1 MNRGADNATDK
12 AAKASPPGNLR
23 SRTWKRFLRGP
34 DAVLLDDLY
43 VPGLAEA
50 TRYDRCCSYFS
61 SSVLSAAARG
71 FGKLI
76 ERLIGMGDSAP
87 RPAVRL
93 VVNEELA
100 ADDVQAM
107 IEAGDT
113 SALESALLKRLKK
126 PKDVLE
132 KQRLAMLGWMVKA
145 GLLQVRVGVMRHG
158 VGIVHAKFGIIT
170 DETGNA
176 LVFSGSGNESAQGL
190 VANYEQLEM
199 SGTWEDPEQ
208 HGWNDPERYEEYRRE
223 FESLWKDAH
232 PDVHTVALP
241 EAVELKLIKLAPRE
255 APVNEPSNALA
266 RQKAAMMWQFIVEA
280 PYLPGDAGEVT
291 CDATA
296 LVNLWPHQHRV
307 VEETA
312 AAWPAGRLLC
322 DEVGMGKTVEAIL
335 ILRRL
340 MAGRGVRRA
349 LLLLPAG
356 LLRQWQAEL
365 REKGGMVFPRLEG
378 INTLVWPDDRVEKVE
393 GLAEALKQ
401 DVLLLSRETARTER
415 NLPILLASEPWDLV
429 LLDEAHAARRRQ
441 PVEAEFNGANLLL
454 DLLRQLQLQR
464 RARGIILLS
473 ATPMQTQPWEPWDL
487 LAVLGEGG
495 AWLAD
500 FSTVRD
506 YYEAIAAL
514 SNGQC
519 DLATA
524 ERAAAVILADQRFPP
539 MPSGESVGS
548 ADVAG
553 LARRLAF
560 APASQRPGLSRW
572 LRQGSPLT
580 RRMHR
585 NTRSTLRQY
594 FDMGLLDK
602 PPPQRSVEDIQFDYE
617 DPRER
622 DVYDAVTRYINKR
635 FKELEREKTGKGFVM
650 TIYRRRASSS
660 PQALRRSLERRRAGL
675 IAVAERRAFDAVLRP
690 DDEPERLEDE
700 DVPEGDTVRA
710 VSAAF
715 PESPEVARAELGEV
729 ERLLE
734 NLQSLGALDSKRD
747 KFFNLLR
754 QVTDDGRPALV
765 FTEYTDTMEYL
776 RDALVDHYGVRLGC
790 YSGEGGR
797 VWDGTSWKHVTKDA
811 ITRSLRQGEL
821 SILICT
827 DAASE
832 GLNLQ
837 AAGALLNYDLP
848 WNPSKVEQRIGRI
861 DRIGQQHPTIWIINL
876 FLKDSVD
883 EKVYRV
889 LRSRCRLFEHFVGAM
904 QPVLSR
910 ARRIL
915 IAGSDADIEELQ
927 RVADD
932 LEQDPLAGESYVESD
947 AAPEPQHKPALRRQ
961 HMQQAMQMLDGSFG
975 AACRPSREGDVFE
988 LAGPGIPKTRFSA
1001 ITDRLEADHSV
1012 HPLTPMEP
1020 ALRGLASSLWRPGER
1035 LPLVIAAA
1043 QENTLRCSCA
1053 FWVSKG
1059 TLVPVES
1066 FDQLRTLVDSWD
1078 GTYPDAATWQ
1088 QAQAEASRKASE
1100 TVSRGSERAIRLER
1114 EGLLRQVEAVRLRLQ
1129 RELGRFLVCL
1139 TGSAD
1144 DLNGTFHEQM
1154 TRDIVGAKRLRR
1166 SFDSFGG
1173 YPAWTDELREQLAEF
1188 YAQLTDNQRQARVI
1202 GMEVEAALADP
1213 RWAAVK

>member
-1 MNRGADNATDK
+1 MTDS
-12 AAKASPPGNLR
+12 APNSTSDSHPLQPGDLR
-23 SRTWKRFLRGP
+23 SRAWRRFLRGP
-34 DAVLLDDLY
+34 DPVLLDELY
-43 VPGLAEA
+43 VPALGEA
-50 TRYDRCCSYFS
+50 IRYDRCCAYFS
-61 SSVLSAAARG
+61 STVLSAAARG
-71 FGKLI
+71 FAKFI
-76 ERLIGMGDSAP
+76 ERLISRSDSAP
-87 RPAVRL
+87 KPAVRL
-93 VVNEELA
+93 IVNEELS

-107 IEAGDT
+107 IETGDT
-113 SALESALLKRLKK
+113 SALEEALLKRLKK

-158 VGIVHAKFGIIT
+158 VGIVHAKFGIMT
-170 DETGNA
+170 DDAGNA
-176 LVFSGSGNESAQGL
+176 LVFNGSGNESAQGL
-190 VANYEQLEM
+190 VANYERVEV
-199 SGTWEDPEQ
+199 SGSWDDP
-208 HGWNDPERYEEYRRE
+208 DRYKEYREE
-223 FESLWKDAH
+223 FDSLWKDAH
-232 PDVHTVALP
+232 PDVYTVPLP
-241 EAVELKLIKLAPRE
+241 EAVQLKLIKMAARE
-255 APVNEPSNALA
+255 APVNEPSNAMA
-266 RQKAAMMWQFIVEA
+266 RQRAAMLWQFIVEA
-280 PYLPGDAGEVT
+280 PFLAGTTGEAT

-296 LVNLWPHQHRV
+296 LVDMWPHQRSV
-307 VEETA
+307 VTEA
-312 AAWPAGRLLC
+312 SAAWPAGRLLC

-340 MAGRGVRRA
+340 MAGRGVRRV

-356 LLRQWQAEL
+356 LLKQWQAEL

-378 INTLVWPDDRVEKVE
+378 INTLVWPDDRVQKVE
-393 GLAEALKQ
+393 GLAEALQQ

-415 NLPILLASEPWDLV
+415 NLSILLAAEPWDLV
-429 LLDEAHAARRRQ
+429 LLDEAHAARRREA
-441 PVEAEFNGANLLL
+441 VEGEFNSANLLL

-464 RARGIILLS
+464 RAKSLLLLS

-500 FSTVRD
+500 FATVRE
-506 YYEAIAAL
+506 YYAAMAAL

-524 ERAAAVILADQRFPP
+524 ERAAGAIVADSTFPAL
-539 MPSGESVGS
+539 PSGESVNGTEP
-548 ADVAG
+548 AN
-553 LARRLAF
+553 LARKLAF
-560 APASQRPGLSRW
+560 APATQRPALARW
-572 LRQGSPLT
+572 LRAGSPLT

-594 FDMGLLDK
+594 FEMGLLSS
-602 PPPQRSVEDIQFDYE
+602 PPPRRVVEDIQFDYE
-617 DPRER
+617 DARER
-622 DVYDAVTRYINKR
+622 EVYDAITRYINKR
-635 FKELEREKTGKGFVM
+635 FKELEGEKAGKGFVM

-660 PQALRRSLERRRAGL
+660 PQALRRSLERRRTGL
-675 IAVAERRAFDAVLRP
+675 LAVAERRAFDAQLRS
-690 DDEPERLEDE
+690 DDEPERLDDE
-700 DVPEGDTVRA
+700 DVPEGENARA

-715 PESPEVARAELGEV
+715 PDSPEVARAELGEV

-734 NLQSLGALDSKRD
+734 NLQALGALDSKRD

-776 RDALVDHYGVRLGC
+776 REALVDHYGVRLAC

-811 ITRSLRQGEL
+811 ITRALRQGEL

-861 DRIGQQHPTIWIINL
+861 DRIGQRCPTIWIINL
-876 FLKDSVD
+876 FLKESVD
-883 EKVYRV
+883 EKVYKV
-889 LRSRCRLFEHFVGAM
+889 LRSRCQLFEHFVGAM

-915 IAGSDADIEELQ
+915 MAGVDADIDELK

-932 LEQDPLAGESYVESD
+932 LELDPLAGESYVESV
-947 AAPEPQHKPALRRQ
+947 AAPESAHQPALRCEHIEIALQ
-961 HMQQAMQMLDGSFG
+961 VLDGSFG
-975 AACRPSREGDVFE
+975 AVCRPSREGDIFD
-988 LAGPGIPKTRFSA
+988 LAAPGLPKARYSA
-1001 ITDRLEADHSV
+1001 VIDRLESDHSIL
-1012 HPLTPMEP
+1012 PLTPTEP
-1020 ALRGLASSLWRPGER
+1020 TLRGLATSLWRPGER

-1043 QENTLRCSCA
+1043 QEGAFRCSCA
-1053 FWVSKG
+1053 FWVSQG
-1059 TLVPVES
+1059 SLVPVE
-1066 FDQLRTLVDSWD
+1066 FFEQLRTLVESWD
-1078 GTYPDAATWQ
+1078 GTYPDPVTWQ
-1088 QAQAEASRKASE
+1088 NAQSEASRRASE
-1100 TVSRGSERAIRLER
+1100 TVSCRSKRAVQLER
-1114 EGLLRQVEAVRLRLQ
+1114 DALSRQVDAARLRLQ

-1144 DLNGTFHEQM
+1144 DLNNTFHEQM
-1154 TRDIVGAKRLRR
+1154 TRDIAGAKRLRR
-1166 SFDSFGG
+1166 SFDSLGG
-1173 YPAWTDELREQLAEF
+1173 YPVWTDELREQLNEF
-1188 YAQLTDNQRQARVI
+1188 YSQLTDNQRHARII
-1202 GMEVEAALADP
+1202 GAEVEAALGDP
-1213 RWAAVK
+1213 RWLAIR